1 MSEAIDAL
9 MERVVA
15 CRACPRLVEHRERS
29 GEVKVK
35 RYMDWDYWAKPVPT
49 FGSPDAEVCII
60 GLAPAAH
67 GGNRTGRMFTGDP
80 SADFL
85 ASALHEAGFATQP
98 TSQHR
103 GDGLE
108 MINACITSAVRCAP
122 PDNLPTVEE
131 QSRCRLYLVEEL
143 GLMPNVKAVLALGK
157 LGFDSYL
164 RVAKEQG
171 LVRPKGVV
179 FGHRVQYDLGPGFPT
194 LFSSY
199 HPSPHNT
206 YTGRLT
212 HDGLVAAFLDVQ
224 EFLAKF

>member
-1 MSEAIDAL
+1 MSEAMDAL
-9 MERVVA
+9 MDRVVA
-15 CRACPRLVEHRERS
+15 CRACPRLVEHREWS
-29 GEVKVK
+29 GQVKVK

-85 ASALHEAGFATQP
+85 ASALHDAGFATQP

-122 PDNLPTVEE
+122 PGNQPTIEE
-131 QSRCRLYLVEEL
+131 QARCRLYLIEEL
-143 GLMPNVKAVLALGK
+143 GLMPNVKAVLSLGK

-194 LFSSY
+194 LFGSY

-212 HDGLVAAFLDVQ
+212 HDGLVAAFRDVQ
-224 EFLAKF
+224 EFLAKT

>member
-1 MSEAIDAL
+1 MPDAMDEL

-29 GEVKVK
+29 GQVKVK
-35 RYMDWDYWAKPVPT
+35 RYMDWDYWAKPVPG
-49 FGSPDAEVCII
+49 FGSADAELCIV

-85 ASALHEAGFATQP
+85 ATALYEGGFASQS

-103 GDGLE
+103 GDG
-108 MINACITSAVRCAP
+108 MTMVNAYITAAVRCAP
-122 PDNLPTVEE
+122 PDNQPTVEE
-131 QSRCRLYLVEEL
+131 QARCRLYLIEEL
-143 GLMPNVKAVLALGK
+143 GLMPNMKAVLALGK

-164 RVAKEQG
+164 RAAKEQG

-194 LFSSY
+194 LFGSY

-206 YTGRLT
+206 YTRRLT
-212 HDGLVAAFLDVQ
+212 HEGLVDVMRDVQ
-224 EFLAKF
+224 EFLAAS